1 MSYSMTAEQF
11 AQRIAKT
18 ALLRQRAV
26 SAEAER
32 DHYRQLYE
40 RLAVKRQGEYDAAF
54 HALQAERD
62 QFSAD
67 KAELLAALDENVNY
81 PGPGCA
87 ERARDL
93 IAKHEAKNAPR
104 DTWAEEENARDEARM
119 QRQKDDGYLFDE

>member
-67 KAELLAALDENVNY
+67 KAELLAALVHV
-81 PGPGCA
+81 A
-87 ERARDL
+87 EYAKYLAL
-93 IAKHEAKNAPR
+93 IAKHEAKDGPR
-104 DTWAEEENARDEARM
+104 DTAEEENARDERRM
-119 QRQKDDGYLFDE
+119 QRQKDDGYMLDE